1 MITRCPSG
9 FNSFN
14 SHCCFFFRELRT
26 INLFHRH
33 WHVSN
38 IFRSGPS
45 GFFHQ
50 LRSSALIWETSI
62 HFRHVTLFYVFATNV
77 CISSFLNRR
86 HFSSNL
92 TEILSFFLF
101 IREIWRSTHVFP
113 SRFLVMKVASFP
125 LYSFYDSRPPPVGN
139 YFSLQTLLLQRNPS
153 QNSYKLPDQH
163 FLPRLTDILIELNI
177 ALFHLFENILTIY
190 LYEYK
195 RDFLGFDSVS
205 SFFFYSHRFLTI
217 IDVSSLSSCMYIYI
231 YI

>member
-1 MITRCPSG
+1 M
-9 FNSFN
+9 
-14 SHCCFFFRELRT
+14 
-26 INLFHRH
+26 
-33 WHVSN
+33 
-38 IFRSGPS
+38 
-45 GFFHQ
+45 
-50 LRSSALIWETSI
+50 
-62 HFRHVTLFYVFATNV
+62 FATNV

-86 HFSSNL
+86 HFNSNL

-163 FLPRLTDILIELNI
+163 FLPRLTDI
-177 ALFHLFENILTIY
+177 Y
-190 LYEYK
+190 LYKYK

-205 SFFFYSHRFLTI
+205 SFFFYSHRFLTT

-231 YI
+231 YIKKRKKKGGGKLPLSR